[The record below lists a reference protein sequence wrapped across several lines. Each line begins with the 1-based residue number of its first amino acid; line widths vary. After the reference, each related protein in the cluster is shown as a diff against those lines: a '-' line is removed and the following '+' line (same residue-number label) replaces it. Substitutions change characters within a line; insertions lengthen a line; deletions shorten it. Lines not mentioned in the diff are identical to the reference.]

1 MWNANVYQLIQ
12 EVNNIKKHTW
22 VNMHLSHNSPSAG
35 SSRLSGKSRRALG
48 SAPRPDASYAATG
61 RVWYP

>member
-1 MWNANVYQLIQ
+1 
-12 EVNNIKKHTW
+12 
-22 VNMHLSHNSPSAG
+22 MHLSHNSLSAG